1 MLPLV
6 VNVVGVDQPI
16 QHEQVLAERSSLKA
30 RFDLVTAEES
40 LRSLDGYELHVAI
53 QKQHVL
59 QIEEVNKLHSIIT
72 SIQVENSLAHE
83 RTLAAEEQLKAMK
96 ELLASHASR
105 NVVSEY

>member
-1 MLPLV
+1 MGKSTNGPLGD
-6 VNVVGVDQPI
+6 NPWSTERADKPI
-16 QHEQVLAERSSLKA
+16 V
-30 RFDLVTAEES
+30 
-40 LRSLDGYELHVAI
+40 
-53 QKQHVL
+53 QHVL

-72 SIQVENSLAHE
+72 SIQVENSLARE